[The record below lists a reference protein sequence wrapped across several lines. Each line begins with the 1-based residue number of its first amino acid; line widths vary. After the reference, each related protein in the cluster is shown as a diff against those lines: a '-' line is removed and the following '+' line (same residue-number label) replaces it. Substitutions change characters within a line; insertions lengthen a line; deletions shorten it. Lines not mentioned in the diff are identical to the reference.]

1 MKDVC
6 LVAAYTPDQ
15 EREDMLRNLTR
26 FLKSRGKDIVLIS
39 HTATPKDIL
48 EDVKYHFYDEENEL
62 LDVRDNYPSFWWFH
76 DTGDMKIWSND
87 IWYNDADI
95 RTAAVGFQ
103 MLPVTR
109 NFFFG
114 MTICK
119 MLGYDVA
126 HYIEYDSVIDSVDF
140 MNENNKLLENNDG
153 LVYWIEDRQHTH
165 GAYCCYNLNSYSF
178 EELKWNRDI
187 LLTEFTEL
195 LKLPVEGLIE
205 SFVVSKMSNGKN
217 ILKKDISDLNSVL
230 KSASPTLSGKYEY
243 VPCIILIRDNNIV
256 TFFGKNTLDYPIRV
270 SVLINSGINIDYEI
284 HPNFWKMD
292 DIGNLRDVKKIV
304 IFLNEKKIKDYNFTS
319 QEEIEKHKIRNKIEK
334 YETN

>member
-1 MKDVC
+1 
-6 LVAAYTPDQ
+6 
-15 EREDMLRNLTR
+15 
-26 FLKSRGKDIVLIS
+26 
-39 HTATPKDIL
+39 
-48 EDVKYHFYDEENEL
+48 
-62 LDVRDNYPSFWWFH
+62 
-76 DTGDMKIWSND
+76 
-87 IWYNDADI
+87 
-95 RTAAVGFQ
+95 

-119 MLGYDVA
+119 MLGYDIA

-153 LVYWIEDRQHTH
+153 IVYWIEDRKHTH

-178 EELKWNRDI
+178 QELEWNRNK

-205 SFVVSKMSNGKN
+205 SFVVSKMSNGKK
-217 ILKKDISDLNSVL
+217 IFKKDISDLNRVLASV
-230 KSASPTLSGKYEY
+230 SPNLSGKYDY
-243 VPCIILIRDNNIV
+243 VPCIILIREHNIV
-256 TFFGKNTLDYPIRV
+256 TFFGKNNIDKPIRV

-284 HPNFWKMD
+284 LPNFWKMD
-292 DIGNLRDVKKIV
+292 DIGNLKDVKKIV
-304 IFLNEKKIKDYNFTS
+304 IFLNEKKIKEYNFTS
-319 QEEIEKHKIRNKIEK
+319 AEEIEKHKLRNKIEK

>member
-1 MKDVC
+1 MRDVC

-15 EREDMLRNLTR
+15 QREDMLRNLTR
-26 FLKSRGKDIVLIS
+26 FLKGKKDIVLIS

-76 DTGDMKIWSND
+76 DTGQAKIWSND
-87 IWYNDADI
+87 IWYKDADI

-126 HYIEYDSVIDSVDF
+126 HYIEYDSIIDSVDF
-140 MNENNKLLENNDG
+140 MNKNNKLLESNDG
-153 LVYWIEDRQHTH
+153 VVYWIEDRKHTH

-178 EELKWNRDI
+178 DELKWNRQE
-187 LLTEFTEL
+187 LLAEFTEL

-205 SFVVSKMSNGKN
+205 SFVLSKMSVDKRIMKRDIAELDAVLSSDSPN
-217 ILKKDISDLNSVL
+217 I
-230 KSASPTLSGKYEY
+230 SGKYEY
-243 VPCIILIRDNNIV
+243 VPCIILIREDNIV
-256 TFFGKNTLDYPIRV
+256 TFFGKNTLDKDIRV
-270 SVLINSGINIDYEI
+270 SVLINSGVNRDYVI
-284 HPNFWKMD
+284 RPNFWTMD
-292 DIGNLRDVKKIV
+292 DVGTLDFVNNIV
-304 IFLNEKKIKDYNFTS
+304 IFLNEKKIKEYNFTS
-319 QEEIEKHKIRNKIEK
+319 ESEIEKHKKRNKIELK
-334 YETN
+334 

>member
-6 LVAAYTPDQ
+6 LIAAYTPDQ

-26 FLKSRGKDIVLIS
+26 FLKGKKDIVLIS

-76 DTGDMKIWSND
+76 DTGQAKIWSND
-87 IWYNDADI
+87 IWYKDADI

-126 HYIEYDSVIDSVDF
+126 HYIEYDSIIDSVDF
-140 MNENNKLLENNDG
+140 MNKNNKLLESNDG
-153 LVYWIEDRQHTH
+153 VVYWIEDRKHTH

-178 EELKWNRDI
+178 DELKWNRQE
-187 LLTEFTEL
+187 LLAEFTEL

-205 SFVVSKMSNGKN
+205 SFVLSKMSVDKRIMKRDIAELDAVLSSDSPN
-217 ILKKDISDLNSVL
+217 I
-230 KSASPTLSGKYEY
+230 SGKYEY
-243 VPCIILIRDNNIV
+243 VPCIILIREDNIV
-256 TFFGKNTLDYPIRV
+256 TFFGKNTLDKDIRV
-270 SVLINSGINIDYEI
+270 SVLINSGINRDYVI
-284 HPNFWKMD
+284 RPNFWTMD
-292 DIGNLRDVKKIV
+292 DVGTLDFVNKIV
-304 IFLNEKKIKDYNFTS
+304 IFLNEKKIKEYNFTS
-319 QEEIEKHKIRNKIEK
+319 ESEIQKHKKRNKIELK
-334 YETN
+334 

>member
-87 IWYNDADI
+87 IWYKDADI

-178 EELKWNRDI
+178 EELKWNRGI

-292 DIGNLRDVKKIV
+292 DIGDLRDVKKIV

>member
-1 MKDVC
+1 MRDVC

-15 EREDMLRNLTR
+15 QREDMLRNLTR
-26 FLKSRGKDIVLIS
+26 FLKGKKDIVLIS

-76 DTGDMKIWSND
+76 DTGQAKIWSND
-87 IWYNDADI
+87 IWYKDADI

-126 HYIEYDSVIDSVDF
+126 HYIEYDSIIDSVDF
-140 MNENNKLLENNDG
+140 MNKNNKLLESNDG
-153 LVYWIEDRQHTH
+153 VVYWIEDRKHTH

-178 EELKWNRDI
+178 DELKWNRQE
-187 LLTEFTEL
+187 LLAEFTEL

-205 SFVVSKMSNGKN
+205 SFVLSKMSVDKRIMKRDIAELDAVLSSDSPN
-217 ILKKDISDLNSVL
+217 I
-230 KSASPTLSGKYEY
+230 SGKYEY
-243 VPCIILIRDNNIV
+243 VPCIILIREDNIV
-256 TFFGKNTLDYPIRV
+256 TFFGKNTLDKDIRV
-270 SVLINSGINIDYEI
+270 SVLINSGINRDYVI
-284 HPNFWKMD
+284 RPNFWTMD
-292 DIGNLRDVKKIV
+292 DVGTLDFVNKIV
-304 IFLNEKKIKDYNFTS
+304 IFLNEKKIKEYNFTS
-319 QEEIEKHKIRNKIEK
+319 ESEIEKHKKRNKIELK
-334 YETN
+334 

>member
-1 MKDVC
+1 MRDVC

-15 EREDMLRNLTR
+15 QREDMLRNLTR
-26 FLKSRGKDIVLIS
+26 FLKGKKDIVLIS

-76 DTGDMKIWSND
+76 DTGQAKIWSND
-87 IWYNDADI
+87 IWYKDADI

-126 HYIEYDSVIDSVDF
+126 HYIEYDSIIDSVDF
-140 MNENNKLLENNDG
+140 MNKNNKLLESNDG
-153 LVYWIEDRQHTH
+153 VVYWIEDRKHTH

-178 EELKWNRDI
+178 DELKWNRQE
-187 LLTEFTEL
+187 LLAEFTEL

-205 SFVVSKMSNGKN
+205 SFVLSKMSVDKRIMKRDIAELDAVLSSDSPN
-217 ILKKDISDLNSVL
+217 I
-230 KSASPTLSGKYEY
+230 SGKYEY
-243 VPCIILIRDNNIV
+243 VPCIILIREDNIV
-256 TFFGKNTLDYPIRV
+256 TFFGKNTLDKDIRV
-270 SVLINSGINIDYEI
+270 SVLINSGVNRDYVI
-284 HPNFWKMD
+284 RPNFWTMD
-292 DIGNLRDVKKIV
+292 DVGTLDFVNKIV
-304 IFLNEKKIKDYNFTS
+304 IFLNEKKIKEYNFTS
-319 QEEIEKHKIRNKIEK
+319 EAEIEKHKKRNKIELK
-334 YETN
+334 

>member
-178 EELKWNRDI
+178 EELKWNRGI

-230 KSASPTLSGKYEY
+230 NSASPTLSGKYEY

>member
-1 MKDVC
+1 MRDVC

-15 EREDMLRNLTR
+15 QREDMLRNLTR
-26 FLKSRGKDIVLIS
+26 FLKGKKDIVLIS

-76 DTGDMKIWSND
+76 DTGQAKIWSND
-87 IWYNDADI
+87 IWYKDADI

-126 HYIEYDSVIDSVDF
+126 HYIEYDSIIDSVDF
-140 MNENNKLLENNDG
+140 MNKNNKLLESNDG
-153 LVYWIEDRQHTH
+153 VVYWIEDRKHTH

-178 EELKWNRDI
+178 DELKWNRQE
-187 LLTEFTEL
+187 LLAEFTEL

-205 SFVVSKMSNGKN
+205 SFVLSKMSVDKRIMKRDIAELDAVLSSDSPN
-217 ILKKDISDLNSVL
+217 I
-230 KSASPTLSGKYEY
+230 SGKYEY
-243 VPCIILIRDNNIV
+243 VPCIILIREDNIV
-256 TFFGKNTLDYPIRV
+256 TFFGKNTLDKDIRV
-270 SVLINSGINIDYEI
+270 SVLINSGINRDYVI
-284 HPNFWKMD
+284 RPNFWTMD
-292 DIGNLRDVKKIV
+292 DVGTLDFVNKIV
-304 IFLNEKKIKDYNFTS
+304 IFLNEKKIKEYNFTS
-319 QEEIEKHKIRNKIEK
+319 ESEIQKHKKRNKIELK
-334 YETN
+334 

>member
-87 IWYNDADI
+87 IWYKDADI

-119 MLGYDVA
+119 MLGYDFA

-178 EELKWNRDI
+178 EELKWNRGI

>member
-165 GAYCCYNLNSYSF
+165 GAYCCYNLKSYSF

-243 VPCIILIRDNNIV
+243 VPCIILIRENNIV

-292 DIGNLRDVKKIV
+292 DIGDLRDVKKIV

>member
-1 MKDVC
+1 MRDVC

-15 EREDMLRNLTR
+15 QREDMLRNLTR
-26 FLKSRGKDIVLIS
+26 FLKGKKDIVLIS

-76 DTGDMKIWSND
+76 DTGQAKIWSND
-87 IWYNDADI
+87 IWYKDADI

-126 HYIEYDSVIDSVDF
+126 HYIEYDSIIDSVDF
-140 MNENNKLLENNDG
+140 MNKINKLLESNDG
-153 LVYWIEDRQHTH
+153 VVYSIEDRKHTH

-178 EELKWNRDI
+178 DELKWNRQE
-187 LLTEFTEL
+187 LLAEFTEL

-205 SFVVSKMSNGKN
+205 SFVLSKMSVDKRIMKRDIAELDAVLSSDSPN
-217 ILKKDISDLNSVL
+217 I
-230 KSASPTLSGKYEY
+230 SGKYEY
-243 VPCIILIRDNNIV
+243 VPCIILIREDNIV
-256 TFFGKNTLDYPIRV
+256 TFFGKNTLDKDIRV
-270 SVLINSGINIDYEI
+270 SVLINSGVNRDYVI
-284 HPNFWKMD
+284 RPNFWTMD
-292 DIGNLRDVKKIV
+292 DVGTLDFVNKIV
-304 IFLNEKKIKDYNFTS
+304 IFLNEKKIKEYNFTS
-319 QEEIEKHKIRNKIEK
+319 ESEIQKHKKRNKIELK
-334 YETN
+334 

>member
-243 VPCIILIRDNNIV
+243 VPCIILIRENNIV

-292 DIGNLRDVKKIV
+292 DIGDLRDVKKIV

>member
-1 MKDVC
+1 MRDVC

-15 EREDMLRNLTR
+15 QREDMLRNLTR
-26 FLKSRGKDIVLIS
+26 FLKGKKDIVLIS

-76 DTGDMKIWSND
+76 DTGQAKIWSND
-87 IWYNDADI
+87 IWYKDADI

-126 HYIEYDSVIDSVDF
+126 HYIEYDSIIDSVDF
-140 MNENNKLLENNDG
+140 MNKNNKLLESNDG
-153 LVYWIEDRQHTH
+153 VVYWIEDRKHTH

-178 EELKWNRDI
+178 DELKWNRQE
-187 LLTEFTEL
+187 LLAEFTEL

-205 SFVVSKMSNGKN
+205 SFVLSKMSVDKRIMKRDIAELDAVLSSDSPN
-217 ILKKDISDLNSVL
+217 I
-230 KSASPTLSGKYEY
+230 SGKYEY
-243 VPCIILIRDNNIV
+243 VPCIILIREDNIV
-256 TFFGKNTLDYPIRV
+256 TFFGKNTLDKDIRV
-270 SVLINSGINIDYEI
+270 SVLINSGINRDYVI
-284 HPNFWKMD
+284 RPNFWTMD
-292 DIGNLRDVKKIV
+292 DVGTLDFVNKIV
-304 IFLNEKKIKDYNFTS
+304 IFLNEKKIKEYNFTS
-319 QEEIEKHKIRNKIEK
+319 EAEIEKHKKRNKIELK
-334 YETN
+334 

>member
-1 MKDVC
+1 MRDVC

-15 EREDMLRNLTR
+15 QREDMLRNLTR
-26 FLKSRGKDIVLIS
+26 FLKGKKDIVLIS

-76 DTGDMKIWSND
+76 DTGQAKIWSND
-87 IWYNDADI
+87 IWYKDADI

-126 HYIEYDSVIDSVDF
+126 HYIEYDSIIDSVDF
-140 MNENNKLLENNDG
+140 MNKNNKLLESNDG
-153 LVYWIEDRQHTH
+153 VVYWIEDRKHTH

-178 EELKWNRDI
+178 DELKWNRQE
-187 LLTEFTEL
+187 LLAEFTEL

-205 SFVVSKMSNGKN
+205 SFVVSKMSVDKRIMKRDIAELDAVLSSDSPN
-217 ILKKDISDLNSVL
+217 I
-230 KSASPTLSGKYEY
+230 SGKYEY
-243 VPCIILIRDNNIV
+243 VPCIILIREDNIV
-256 TFFGKNTLDYPIRV
+256 TFFGKNTLDKDIRV
-270 SVLINSGINIDYEI
+270 SVLINSGINRDYVI
-284 HPNFWKMD
+284 RPNFWTMD
-292 DIGNLRDVKKIV
+292 DVGTLDFVNKIV
-304 IFLNEKKIKDYNFTS
+304 IFLNEKKIKEYNFTS
-319 QEEIEKHKIRNKIEK
+319 ESEIEKHKKRNKIELK
-334 YETN
+334 

>member
-1 MKDVC
+1 MSDVC

-15 EREDMLRNLTR
+15 QREDMLRNLTR
-26 FLKSRGKDIVLIS
+26 FLKGKKDIVLIS

-76 DTGDMKIWSND
+76 DTGQAKIWSND
-87 IWYNDADI
+87 IWYKDADI

-126 HYIEYDSVIDSVDF
+126 HYIEYDSIIDSVDF
-140 MNENNKLLENNDG
+140 MNKNNKLLESNDG
-153 LVYWIEDRQHTH
+153 VVYWIEDRKHTH

-178 EELKWNRDI
+178 DELKWNRQE
-187 LLTEFTEL
+187 LLAEFTEL

-205 SFVVSKMSNGKN
+205 SFVLSKMSVDKRIMKRDIAELDAVLSSDSPN
-217 ILKKDISDLNSVL
+217 I
-230 KSASPTLSGKYEY
+230 SGKYEY
-243 VPCIILIRDNNIV
+243 VPCIILIREDNIV
-256 TFFGKNTLDYPIRV
+256 TFFGKNTLDKDIRV
-270 SVLINSGINIDYEI
+270 SVLINSGINRDYVI
-284 HPNFWKMD
+284 RPNFWTMD
-292 DIGNLRDVKKIV
+292 DVGTLDFVNKIV
-304 IFLNEKKIKDYNFTS
+304 IFLNEKKIKEYNFTS
-319 QEEIEKHKIRNKIEK
+319 ESEIEKHKKRNKIELK
-334 YETN
+334 

>member
-1 MKDVC
+1 MRDVC

-15 EREDMLRNLTR
+15 QREDMLRNLTR
-26 FLKSRGKDIVLIS
+26 FLKGKKDIVLIS

-76 DTGDMKIWSND
+76 DTGQAKIWSND
-87 IWYNDADI
+87 IWYKDADI

-126 HYIEYDSVIDSVDF
+126 HYIEYDSIIDSVDF
-140 MNENNKLLENNDG
+140 MNKNNKLLESNDG
-153 LVYWIEDRQHTH
+153 VVYWIEDRKHTH

-178 EELKWNRDI
+178 DELKWNRQE
-187 LLTEFTEL
+187 LLAEFTEL

-205 SFVVSKMSNGKN
+205 SFVLSKMSVDKRIMKRDIAELDAVLSSDSPN
-217 ILKKDISDLNSVL
+217 I
-230 KSASPTLSGKYEY
+230 SGKYEY
-243 VPCIILIRDNNIV
+243 VPCIILIREDNIV
-256 TFFGKNTLDYPIRV
+256 TFFGKNTLDKDIRV
-270 SVLINSGINIDYEI
+270 SVLINSGVNRDYVI
-284 HPNFWKMD
+284 RPNFWTMD
-292 DIGNLRDVKKIV
+292 DVGTLDFVNKIV
-304 IFLNEKKIKDYNFTS
+304 IFLNEKKIKEYNFTS
-319 QEEIEKHKIRNKIEK
+319 ESEIEKHKKRNKIELK
-334 YETN
+334 

>member
-1 MKDVC
+1 MRDVC

-15 EREDMLRNLTR
+15 QREDMLRNLTR
-26 FLKSRGKDIVLIS
+26 FLKGKKDIVLIS

-76 DTGDMKIWSND
+76 DTGQAKIWSND
-87 IWYNDADI
+87 IWYKDADI

-126 HYIEYDSVIDSVDF
+126 HYIEYDSIIDSVDF
-140 MNENNKLLENNDG
+140 MNKNNKLLESNDG
-153 LVYWIEDRQHTH
+153 VVYWIEDRKHTH

-178 EELKWNRDI
+178 DELKWNRQE
-187 LLTEFTEL
+187 LLAEFTEL

-205 SFVVSKMSNGKN
+205 SFVLSKMSVDKRIMKRDIAELDAVLSSDSPN
-217 ILKKDISDLNSVL
+217 I
-230 KSASPTLSGKYEY
+230 SGKYEY
-243 VPCIILIRDNNIV
+243 VPCIILIREDNIV
-256 TFFGKNTLDYPIRV
+256 TFFGKNTLDKDIRV
-270 SVLINSGINIDYEI
+270 SVLINSGINRDYVI
-284 HPNFWKMD
+284 RPNFWTMD
-292 DIGNLRDVKKIV
+292 DVGTLDFVNNIV
-304 IFLNEKKIKDYNFTS
+304 IFLNEKKIKEYNFTS
-319 QEEIEKHKIRNKIEK
+319 ESEIEKHKKRNKIELK
-334 YETN
+334 

>member
-1 MKDVC
+1 
-6 LVAAYTPDQ
+6 
-15 EREDMLRNLTR
+15 
-26 FLKSRGKDIVLIS
+26 
-39 HTATPKDIL
+39 
-48 EDVKYHFYDEENEL
+48 
-62 LDVRDNYPSFWWFH
+62 
-76 DTGDMKIWSND
+76 
-87 IWYNDADI
+87 
-95 RTAAVGFQ
+95 
-103 MLPVTR
+103 
-109 NFFFG
+109 
-114 MTICK
+114 

-178 EELKWNRDI
+178 EELKWNRGI

-243 VPCIILIRDNNIV
+243 VPCIILIRENNIV

-292 DIGNLRDVKKIV
+292 DIGDLRDVKKIV